1 MTCFFILLGFNESAQ
16 RSSPCREPQYIPMR
30 DTPLCSPRSFK
41 APNAGLGSRTQQ
53 GVPLNIKPGSGQ
65 TSQSLVPHA
74 TLTALNQLQADTTQH
89 LSGAGQGLPGLEG
102 VLADPGLQQLPSER
116 GAGGAWSL
124 GKENRELWDHQVRYR
139 EGSRHPGSDHQDGLS
154 LFRAASEATFSLH
167 DFHKLI

>member
-1 MTCFFILLGFNESAQ
+1 MWRSAENSEVRQLRKSTGRERQLYPAEVPPLPGMLLPLHLAQ
-16 RSSPCREPQYIPMR
+16 R
-30 DTPLCSPRSFK
+30 TPRPPTRMHGSVRHH
-41 APNAGLGSRTQQ
+41 GSRPAALASASSAAQ
-53 GVPLNIKPGSGQ
+53 LSSWPGS
-65 TSQSLVPHA
+65 
-74 TLTALNQLQADTTQH
+74 
-89 LSGAGQGLPGLEG
+89 SGAGQGLPGLEG